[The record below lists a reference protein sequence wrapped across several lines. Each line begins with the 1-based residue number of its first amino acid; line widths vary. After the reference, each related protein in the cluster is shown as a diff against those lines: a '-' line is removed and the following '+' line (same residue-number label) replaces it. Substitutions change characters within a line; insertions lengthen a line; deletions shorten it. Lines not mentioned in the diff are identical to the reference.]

1 MIVIDYLYYRFY
13 RLWLKSSVAEV
24 AVLMVALLFTVFL
37 FANVLTICGILEQYG
52 LLTTLTKLETWIMFG
67 CIFILLS
74 LRLFYKKRYKMV
86 IQKFEGIENNKW
98 GGSLCLLV
106 YIVLSFFF
114 LLWEGLYRHGKL

>member
-24 AVLMVALLFTVFL
+24 AVLMAALLFTVFL
-37 FANVLTICGILEQYG
+37 FANALTICGILEQYG
-52 LLTTLTKLETWIMFG
+52 LFTTLTELETWIMFG

-74 LRLFYKKRYKMV
+74 LRFFYKKRYKRV
-86 IQKFEGIENNKW
+86 IQKFEDIENNKW
-98 GGSLCLLV
+98 VGSLCLLV